1 MYFNTLS
8 RRCNHFIWIQEEFSS
23 PTEWLLNPEIKSKF
37 NVCRSIFFLP
47 SVILMQSSTGRNAK
61 IVVLK
66 KTTLQLYFKTF
77 IEKINS
83 GNLIM

>member
-1 MYFNTLS
+1 MTKSLTLS
-8 RRCNHFIWIQEEFSS
+8 ILRWASIQQVWIRKIQH
-23 PTEWLLNPEIKSKF
+23 NQY
-37 NVCRSIFFLP
+37 IFFFLNYWLNKI
-47 SVILMQSSTGRNAK
+47 SELIAKYRHESTGWNDK

>member
-1 MYFNTLS
+1 MIYKNQLNNNTGW
-8 RRCNHFIWIQEEFSS
+8 ND
-23 PTEWLLNPEIKSKF
+23 
-37 NVCRSIFFLP
+37 
-47 SVILMQSSTGRNAK
+47 K
-61 IVVLK
+61 IVILK

>member
-1 MYFNTLS
+1 MLS
-8 RRCNHFIWIQEEFSS
+8 TNDVFTNDRH
-23 PTEWLLNPEIKSKF
+23 
-37 NVCRSIFFLP
+37 
-47 SVILMQSSTGRNAK
+47 TGWNDK

-66 KTTLQLYFKTF
+66 KTTLLYFKTL

>member
-1 MYFNTLS
+1 MGGYD
-8 RRCNHFIWIQEEFSS
+8 SS
-23 PTEWLLNPEIKSKF
+23 QIADLEDLY
-37 NVCRSIFFLP
+37 
-47 SVILMQSSTGRNAK
+47 TGWNDK

-66 KTTLQLYFKTF
+66 KTTLQFYLKTF

>member
-1 MYFNTLS
+1 MLIIIDLIF
-8 RRCNHFIWIQEEFSS
+8 R
-23 PTEWLLNPEIKSKF
+23 WLVIEKESD
-37 NVCRSIFFLP
+37 IFTIESFLT
-47 SVILMQSSTGRNAK
+47 VTTFTYLKQKESTGWNDK

-66 KTTLQLYFKTF
+66 KTTLHLYFKTF